1 MSTFCGQSV
10 VAPGGA
16 AQALRRC
23 VYGSGRYNNAS
34 EVVRAGLR
42 LLEDTERQQAIQLQ
56 ALRNDIAAG
65 KASGAALAAEPVFDR
80 LQAKYARKATRQA
93 R

>member
-1 MSTFCGQSV
+1 MPTSV
-10 VAPGGA
+10 
-16 AQALRRC
+16 ALSPHFETYIRNQ
-23 VYGSGRYNNAS
+23 VESGRYNNVS

-42 LLEDTERQQAIQLQ
+42 MLEDAERQQAVQLQ
-56 ALRNDIAAG
+56 TLKNDIAAG

-80 LQAKYARKATRQA
+80 LQAKYAQQATRQT

>member
-1 MSTFCGQSV
+1 MPTSVALSTHFETFIRDQV
-10 VAPGGA
+10 E
-16 AQALRRC
+16 
-23 VYGSGRYNNAS
+23 SGRYNHAS

-42 LLEDTERQQAIQLQ
+42 LLEETECQQAIQLQ

-65 KASGAALAAEPVFDR
+65 KASGTPLVAEPVFDR
-80 LQAKYARKATRQA
+80 LQAKYAQQATRQA

>member
-1 MSTFCGQSV
+1 MPTSV
-10 VAPGGA
+10 
-16 AQALRRC
+16 ALSPHFESFIRDQ
-23 VYGSGRYNNAS
+23 VESGRYNNAS

-65 KASGAALAAEPVFDR
+65 KDSGEALAAEPVFDR
-80 LQAKYARKATRQA
+80 LQAKYAQQASRKAR
-93 R
+93 

>member
-1 MSTFCGQSV
+1 MPTSLAQSPHFETFIRDQI
-10 VAPGGA
+10 
-16 AQALRRC
+16 L
-23 VYGSGRYNNAS
+23 SGRYNIVS

-65 KASGAALAAEPVFDR
+65 KASGAALAAQPVFDR
-80 LQAKYARKATRQA
+80 LQAKYAQQATRQA

>member
-1 MSTFCGQSV
+1 V
-10 VAPGGA
+10 VWVEVIKQEG
-16 AQALRRC
+16 LH
-23 VYGSGRYNNAS
+23 AS

-65 KASGAALAAEPVFDR
+65 KTSGEALAAEPVFDR
-80 LQAKYARKATRQA
+80 LQAKYAQQATRQA

>member
-1 MSTFCGQSV
+1 MPTSV
-10 VAPGGA
+10 
-16 AQALRRC
+16 ALSPHFESFIRDQ
-23 VYGSGRYNNAS
+23 VESGRYNNVS

-65 KASGAALAAEPVFDR
+65 KASGTALAAEPVFDR
-80 LQAKYARKATRQA
+80 LQAKYSLQSTRRAR
-93 R
+93 

>member
-1 MSTFCGQSV
+1 MPTSV
-10 VAPGGA
+10 
-16 AQALRRC
+16 ALNPHFESFIRDQ
-23 VYGSGRYNNAS
+23 VESGRYNNAS

-42 LLEDTERQQAIQLQ
+42 LLEDIESQHAIQLQ

-80 LQAKYARKATRQA
+80 LQAKYALQVTREVY
-93 R
+93 

>member
-1 MSTFCGQSV
+1 MPTSVALSPHFETFIRDQV
-10 VAPGGA
+10 E
-16 AQALRRC
+16 
-23 VYGSGRYNNAS
+23 SGRYNNVS

-42 LLEDTERQQAIQLQ
+42 LLEDTERQKATELQ

-65 KASGAALAAEPVFDR
+65 KASGVALAADPMLDR
-80 LQAKYARKATRQA
+80 LEAKYAQQATHQA

>member
-1 MSTFCGQSV
+1 V
-10 VAPGGA
+10 VWVEVIKQEGMH
-16 AQALRRC
+16 
-23 VYGSGRYNNAS
+23 AS

-65 KASGAALAAEPVFDR
+65 KASGEALAAELVFDR
-80 LQAKYARKATRQA
+80 LQAKYAQQATRQA